1 MDTLL
6 NRGDHAV
13 DSRGIPIVI
22 NGVDELMQRALIRLG
37 VRKGCFFDDPEL
49 GSELY
54 RLPAADNETVNRLA
68 LSYVQEA
75 LLSLPG
81 LRVISVDCARIRG
94 DILQITV
101 RLFHDYKTYQLEVE
115 V

>member
-6 NRGDHAV
+6 NHGDHAV

-22 NGVDELMQRALIRLG
+22 HGADELMQRALIRLG
-37 VRKGCFFDDPEL
+37 VRRGHFFDDPEL

-75 LLSLPG
+75 LLPLTG
-81 LRVISVDCARIRG
+81 LRVASVDCARFRG
-94 DILQITV
+94 DTLQITV
-101 RLFHDYKTYQLEVE
+101 GVSLDDKIYQLEVE